1 MAGERRVSRFRAT
14 PGTASSGARVWA
26 VPVLDRQVSVQRC
39 YLAIALV
46 VLNLLDVVL
55 TKGVLDRGG
64 VEANPIMADLMAGT
78 AGPIGVKLAVSTTA
92 GLLLMMCPPES
103 RLADRAAVAVAGL
116 YGAVVVWNSALLG
129 WLLITGA

>member
-1 MAGERRVSRFRAT
+1 MVGEPR
-14 PGTASSGARVWA
+14 GSSGRTTPAAAQPGSRVWA
-26 VPVLDRQVSVQRC
+26 VPLLDRQVSVQRC
-39 YLAIALV
+39 YLAISLV

-116 YGAVVVWNSALLG
+116 YGAVVVWNAALLS
-129 WLLITGA
+129 WLLVTGA